1 MLLKIVQSLAYEN
14 FIAYEKFLTN
24 FSSFFPPT
32 FRIEEDALLIKP
44 FQKAKQGSVVHRQ
57 FAADECDRYLLHI
70 AFVKHF
76 SPNGKIVFT
85 ETCLLLTGRKQEK
98 EDFT

>member
-1 MLLKIVQSLAYEN
+1 MQCLAYGN
-14 FIAYEKFLTN
+14 FIAYEKFSTN

-32 FRIEEDALLIKP
+32 FSIKEDGLLIKP

-57 FAADECDRYLLHI
+57 FAAEEWDRYLL
-70 AFVKHF
+70 
-76 SPNGKIVFT
+76 SIVFVRHFT
-85 ETCLLLTGRKQEK
+85 LNVKITFTQTYLLLTGKKQEK